1 MVANRIAENDP
12 SIRGVPH
19 PNVFETRAD
28 CQVGRG
34 YRLQDESKR
43 WWSVYSDDEIRLLL
57 RQ

>member
-1 MVANRIAENDP
+1 
-12 SIRGVPH
+12 VPH